1 MEILETFFGHPLHV
15 GNTIQNQSHILSNP
29 VKEKVL
35 LQNQSQTTLSDF

>member
-15 GNTIQNQSHILSNP
+15 RNTIQNQSHILSNP

-35 LQNQSQTTLSDF
+35 QNQSQTTLSDF